1 MTAADENPPASLLD
15 IPVAR
20 PDRAAAETAPEAGV
34 PARRSTS
41 TPPPEPANDT
51 QAPAVEPEPAR
62 APVAAPGGDS
72 KPARALPRD
81 LYAYW
86 RRLARDGLADVD
98 AVDAGGVAE
107 RWPYTLLLRGRP
119 DAPLDIVRVFR
130 PAGMDAD
137 GGGDGAGH
145 PLAGDLC
152 SQVSS
157 WALALARDCVVTR
170 EPAVDVERF
179 VLAGTARTYRGLALP
194 CRRSGERWTY
204 VLLYLHA
211 MGGGRTP

>member
-1 MTAADENPPASLLD
+1 MTQVDETPAASLLD
-15 IPVAR
+15 IPIAR
-20 PDRAAAETAPEAGV
+20 PDGPPVEAAPEPAA
-34 PARRSTS
+34 PARRD
-41 TPPPEPANDT
+41 TPGKPEQPPQPANDT
-51 QAPAVEPEPAR
+51 QASAAEPAPTPR
-62 APVAAPGGDS
+62 QERQP
-72 KPARALPRD
+72 RRELPRD

-86 RRLARDGLADVD
+86 RRLAREGMADVD
-98 AVDAGGVAE
+98 EIDAGGVAD
-107 RWPYTLLLRGRP
+107 RWPYALLLRGRL

-130 PAGMDAD
+130 PGGSAG
-137 GGGDGAGH
+137 GESGATH

-157 WALALARDCVVTR
+157 WALALARDCVVTG

-179 VLAGTARTYRGLALP
+179 VLGGMARNYRGLALP
-194 CRRSGERWTY
+194 CRRRGERWTY